1 MMQGLLDS
9 LTTRIKTGEWPAS
22 KPQTGGSGHWPTSLS
37 SSSSEFD
44 SLNRA
49 LVTGL
54 VLEAMLENPR
64 WQEEP
69 GFQGHRLK
77 ACLRS
82 TLAYQLAGHMSL
94 ASFHSLAQGLD
105 HWFEVVYPL
114 IANAGLPNTG
124 LANAVPASQPAA
136 PARFSPAGEARSL
149 EEDLFRECLERTP
162 GLLPRRRH
170 RKLDREKLQNFLEGT
185 SGNWFCLRDFEEHF
199 QVGRKTAW
207 EYVQKLLQAG
217 LLVHNHGH
225 SSAVRYRVA
234 PRFLKPGWV
243 SPADDAAQGDP
254 DLPPQSDWQM
264 PV

>member
-9 LTTRIKTGEWPAS
+9 LTSRDKTGEKPGTKAPARES
-22 KPQTGGSGHWPTSLS
+22 RPWAPRSNS
-37 SSSSEFD
+37 SSPSDLD

-54 VLEAMLENPR
+54 VLEAMLENPGLK
-64 WQEEP
+64 EEP
-69 GFQGHRLK
+69 GFQGRRLK

-82 TLAYQLAGHMSL
+82 TLASQLAGHMSL

-105 HWFEVVYPL
+105 HWFEVVFPFL
-114 IANAGLPNTG
+114 ANAGL
-124 LANAVPASQPAA
+124 ASQPAA
-136 PARFSPAGEARSL
+136 PAPLSAFAEAKFI
-149 EEDLFRECLERTP
+149 EEDLFRECLEKTP
-162 GLLPRRRH
+162 GLLPQRRH

-185 SGNWFCLRDFEEHF
+185 AGNWFCLRDFEVHF

-225 SSAVRYRVA
+225 SSAVRYRIA

-243 SPADDAAQGDP
+243 SDADDHGQSGPGRQPHADWRVP
-254 DLPPQSDWQM
+254 VYLPKS
-264 PV
+264 